1 MHYTQTCF
9 SSTLVCVDE
18 LVVDG
23 LQDLRVVL
31 VFGCVAFQRA
41 LGEREGER
49 NQTGEEEISEGQFLT
64 GDNMH
69 DTNFTQMYRCQ

>member
-9 SSTLVCVDE
+9 SSTLVCVDD
-18 LVVDG
+18 LVVDE
-23 LQDLRVVL
+23 LQDLRVGL
-31 VFGCVAFQRA
+31 VFGCVASQRA

-49 NQTGEEEISEGQFLT
+49 NQTSEEEISEGQFLT

-69 DTNFTQMYRCQ
+69 DSNFTQMYRCQ